1 MDRLIVEDPDR
12 ETVEAAQRAPEGDLR
27 AFEELVLRHQKR
39 VLANCKYL
47 TRDDANYEDLAQ
59 DVFVKAFFGLKTFEG
74 RSTFQGWV
82 KKIKVNHCLTHMK
95 KQAGKLSS
103 AIEEGSEEKITQ
115 LQVGAVA
122 ELNVQADEQRR
133 SIEEVLGAMPDT
145 LRVPLVMCDMDE
157 MSYEEVA
164 AALGLGLSAVKMRI
178 KRGRE
183 MFRERYE
190 GQMR

>member
-12 ETVEAAQRAPEGDLR
+12 DTVEAARRAPEGDLR

-103 AIEEGSEEKITQ
+103 AIEEGSEEQISQ

-183 MFRERYE
+183 MFRELYE